1 MPTHFRQHWGVVI
14 GFTTSLTQAGFAYRL
29 VTFFFISLFINPSWP
44 IVASESPTV
53 NKVKQTNLAMF
64 CEATRKGHRLWLNV
78 VSDFPVVSKMECAV
92 PPVFTE
98 MDMKL
103 MKPDFH
109 HIHSI
114 TQLCIYLVV
123 MLLPSFQIQD
133 AKSHGWRSL
142 LGCHTGMPAT
152 GYWMV
157 SSLTNQ
163 I

>member
-1 MPTHFRQHWGVVI
+1 MPTHFRQHCGVVI
-14 GFTTSLTQAGFAYRL
+14 GFTISLTQAGFAYRL
-29 VTFFFISLFINPSWP
+29 VTFFKKISLFINPSWP
-44 IVASESPTV
+44 IVAPPENPTV

-64 CEATRKGHRLWLNV
+64 CEATRKGHPLWLNV
-78 VSDFPVVSKMECAV
+78 VSDFLECTV

-133 AKSHGWRSL
+133 AKSHGWHSL